1 MIEIQIIRQSPE
13 LVKQKLSVKNF
24 SDLHL
29 VDEILQADEERR
41 AIQKQLDDIRSRE
54 NAIAKE
60 IGVLFK
66 EGKKEEAETK
76 KAETVSLKEE
86 SATLTSRFNETEKK
100 QFDLL
105 VQLPN
110 LPCDVVPKGKTAE
123 DNEVVK
129 QVGEIPVLHANA
141 QPHW

>member
-54 NAIAKE
+54 NTIAKE
-60 IGVLFK
+60 RNWRV
-66 EGKKEEAETK
+66 
-76 KAETVSLKEE
+76 VQ
-86 SATLTSRFNETEKK
+86 RREKRRGGSEK
-100 QFDLL
+100 SG
-105 VQLPN
+105 N
-110 LPCDVVPKGKTAE
+110 
-123 DNEVVK
+123 
-129 QVGEIPVLHANA
+129 H
-141 QPHW
+141 

>member
-66 EGKKEEAETK
+66 EGKKMKQKLKSGNSELERGERYINESLCRNGK
-76 KAETVSLKEE
+76 KTIRFVSSTTEP
-86 SATLTSRFNETEKK
+86 SVRFGPERKN
-100 QFDLL
+100 
-105 VQLPN
+105 
-110 LPCDVVPKGKTAE
+110 G
-123 DNEVVK
+123 
-129 QVGEIPVLHANA
+129 
-141 QPHW
+141 

>member
-66 EGKKEEAETK
+66 EGKKDEAEAK
-76 KAETVSLKEE
+76 KVGNIEFERGKRYINEPLCRNGKKTIRFV
-86 SATLTSRFNETEKK
+86 SATTEPSVRF
-100 QFDLL
+100 
-105 VQLPN
+105 
-110 LPCDVVPKGKTAE
+110 GAE
-123 DNEVVK
+123 RKNS
-129 QVGEIPVLHANA
+129 
-141 QPHW
+141 